1 MNNTNHTQKL
11 TNEVKMRYPIHR
23 YKDVSQDQYE
33 FASVL
38 QPYYSRIDAIA
49 LQHHQFISV
58 ITPEF
63 LVFVLFDYQRERW
76 CIGPFLIST
85 VEMANKKLN
94 YTDLTALE
102 SLRQVNVN
110 QIKTIASFIIS
121 IIKGEGHDLEQI
133 SLGENSDLLIEDQP
147 FISQRQTSIHIS
159 EQLLTHL
166 RDLMITGNVYEVR
179 HFVSHFDM
187 VALENII
194 HGHSLR
200 SIKNHII
207 SYISR
212 CSFIA
217 MNEGLDYASMMKEA
231 DEFVSRLETYYTYQD
246 SVNVLK
252 EATVRFTQLIYD
264 FKQGQYSK
272 YTKYVIKKIY
282 SNYNQNLTLAGF
294 ANELKISSSHLSR
307 ILSSDTQQSFHDLL
321 NSYRVKKAKE
331 LLKEPQNNI
340 ATVAHHCGFLYQN
353 HFTQVFKKHTG
364 MTPKEYVK
372 SVAPVLHMNPQH

>member
-38 QPYYSRIDAIA
+38 QPYYQEIDAIA

-63 LVFVLFDYQRERW
+63 LVFVLFDHQRERW

-94 YTDLTALE
+94 FSDLSALE
-102 SLRQVNVN
+102 SLKQVNIN

-121 IIKGEGHDLEQI
+121 FVKGDVDDFEQI
-133 SLGENSDLLIEDQP
+133 NLGENLDLFLEDQRVVTP
-147 FISQRQTSIHIS
+147 RHTSIHIS
-159 EQLLTHL
+159 ETLISQLK
-166 RDLMITGNVYEVR
+166 DLMITGNVYEVR
-179 HFVSHFDM
+179 SFVSHFDM

-207 SYISR
+207 SNISR

-217 MNEGLDYASMMKEA
+217 MNEGLDYAHMMKEA
-231 DEFVSRLETYYTYQD
+231 DEYVSRLETYYTYQD

-252 EATVRFTQLIYD
+252 EATIRFTQLIYD

-321 NSYRVKKAKE
+321 NSYRVEKAKE